1 MCARLLS
8 SFWEQCSYIA
18 RIRQEISCEDRQI
31 ETLISK
37 LPKAELH
44 LHIEGTFEPELIFEI
59 AQRNK
64 LKFPYAS
71 VEDLR
76 KAYQFEDL
84 QSFLNLYYAGMDVL
98 RTAQDYVDL
107 ANAYFNR
114 AQKQNVVHAELFFD
128 PQAHT
133 SRGVSFDA
141 VMEGLWESVSNSK
154 KRYGITSKLIMCFLR
169 DESSDSA
176 MRTLEQALRHKDK
189 IVGVGLDSAEKGHPP
204 TKFKDVFD
212 RARAEGFL
220 TVCHAGE
227 EGPPEYVWEALDV
240 LKVSRVD
247 HGVRSLEDPRLV
259 DRLIEDQVPLT
270 VCPMSNIKLR
280 VFDKM
285 DDHNLKK
292 MIDLGIR
299 ATVNSDDP
307 AYFGGYVSE
316 NFVSASEALG
326 LTHDDLVRLAENS
339 FRASFLTDQ
348 ERAEYLD
355 MVANAVNGKA
365 CAVE

>member
-1 MCARLLS
+1 M
-8 SFWEQCSYIA
+8 
-18 RIRQEISCEDRQI
+18 
-31 ETLISK
+31 
-37 LPKAELH
+37 H

-64 LKFPYAS
+64 LKVPYAS
-71 VEDLR
+71 VEELR
-76 KAYQFEDL
+76 NAYHFEDL
-84 QSFLNLYYAGMDVL
+84 QSFLDVYYAGMNVL
-98 RTAQDYVDL
+98 KTAQDYVDL

-114 AQKQNVVHAELFFD
+114 AKKQNVVHAELFFD

-133 SRGVSFDA
+133 ERGVSFDT
-141 VMEGLWESVSNSK
+141 VIEGLWEAASTSK
-154 KRYGITSKLIMCFLR
+154 KNHGITSKLIMCFLR
-169 DESSDSA
+169 DQSAESA
-176 MRTLEQALRHKDK
+176 MATLEQALRYKDK
-189 IVGVGLDSAEKGHPP
+189 IVAVGLDSAERGHPP

-240 LKVSRVD
+240 LKVSRID

-259 DRLIEDQVPLT
+259 ERLVNDEVPLT
-270 VCPMSNIKLR
+270 VCPMSNVKLR

-285 DDHNLKK
+285 HDHNLKE
-292 MIDLGIR
+292 MMELGIR

-316 NFVSASEALG
+316 NFLSATEALD
-326 LTHDDLVRLAENS
+326 LTLEQLVKLAENS
-339 FRASFLTDQ
+339 FHASFISDQ
-348 ERAEYLD
+348 ERAEYLALID
-355 MVANAVNGKA
+355 KAVNGKVH
-365 CAVE
+365 AVE